1 MHLVRSVMEN
11 YRIIV
16 QLVPLDHQLM
26 EFAPVDLVQWLLIIA
41 VWLHV
46 LRIIFII
53 QQFLNA
59 MKVVFQVQTAK
70 LAKTGIL
77 VMYVELMVNYIKELV

>member
-1 MHLVRSVMEN
+1 MEN

>member
-1 MHLVRSVMEN
+1 MRHVLSVMEN
-11 YRIIV
+11 YQIIV

-59 MKVVFQVQTAK
+59 MKVVFQIQTAK
-70 LAKTGIL
+70 HAKTGIL
-77 VMYVELMVNYIKELV
+77 AIYVDPLVNYIKERV